1 MAKQLSLAAKYRP
14 QTFQAVAGQGTV
26 KAVLSRASAE
36 DRPACAY
43 LLSGTR
49 GVGKT
54 TIARIF
60 AKALNCANAPAA
72 EPCNECEQ
80 CRKITQG
87 NHVDVIEIDGASNNG
102 VDDVRAL
109 RETVGYA
116 PMEGRYKI
124 FIVDE
129 AHMLSKAAF
138 NALLKT
144 LEEPP
149 PRVIFIF
156 ATTEVHRFPVTIVS
170 RCQHFVFRHL
180 AEEELLAHLRS
191 VLEKEAVPFE
201 EEAVRLLAKRAAG
214 SVRDGMSLLDQT
226 LAMGG
231 NSLTAAL
238 TREVLGLAGQE
249 LFGQLFGAL
258 AARDCVAGADLSAQL
273 LRQGVDMGLFLREL
287 AGQLRNLF
295 LLRQAGPAMV
305 PQLHVTDDEAKF
317 LQSVAAKFS
326 PAHLH
331 AAWQMVLDAQRPVT
345 QNPEPATALELLLL
359 NLALLPQLLPVTDA
373 GLAVPPAPPVPPVSG
388 GPAQPA
394 LASSAPEAP
403 AAPQHEPATPA
414 QPQEM
419 PSNPP
424 QRPSQQPEAGPVSG
438 PAPAPA
444 PDAPA
449 PGAPMAAAPADASA
463 GPAAAEPSSPQQ
475 ARTEA
480 APEPAPAPD
489 SFVARY
495 APKPAPSYDWGQFC
509 DYLFS
514 HSVKDRLKITP
525 SLARSCPAVWTEGEL
540 RLSPEA
546 HILASDFRTSRS
558 EIEAALRDYVEGPP
572 PRLVIETPPEVQT
585 DAALVEAFNRHE
597 ALKPCFDIL
606 GARVDR
612 CYRIQRPGKTS
623 EDSKTSEYPEGET
636 HA

>member
-14 QTFQAVAGQGTV
+14 QTFEAVAGQGTV

-60 AKALNCANAPAA
+60 AKALNCAHAPAA

-191 VLEKEAVPFE
+191 VLEKENVPFE
-201 EEAVRLLAKRAAG
+201 DEAVRLLAKRAAG

-226 LAMGG
+226 LAMGE

-249 LFGQLFGAL
+249 LFSKLFEAL
-258 AARDCVAGADLSAQL
+258 AARDCVAVAGLSAQL
-273 LRQGVDMGLFLREL
+273 LRQGVDMGFFLREL

-295 LLRQAGPAMV
+295 LLRQAGPSIV
-305 PQLHVTDDEAKF
+305 PQLHVTADEASF
-317 LQSVAAKFS
+317 LQNVAARFS

-359 NLALLPQLLPVTDA
+359 NLALLPQLLPVTDK
-373 GLAVPPAPPVPPVSG
+373 GLAVPGKPVPSGMATPSATPQAAPTAPMSPQQQPQSQVQPVSRAMEPTREQAR
-388 GPAQPA
+388 PA
-394 LASSAPEAP
+394 S
-403 AAPQHEPATPA
+403 
-414 QPQEM
+414 
-419 PSNPP
+419 
-424 QRPSQQPEAGPVSG
+424 
-438 PAPAPA
+438 PAPASS
-444 PDAPA
+444 
-449 PGAPMAAAPADASA
+449 SA
-463 GPAAAEPSSPQQ
+463 N
-475 ARTEA
+475 
-480 APEPAPAPD
+480 

-495 APKPAPSYDWGQFC
+495 APKPAPAYDWGQFC
-509 DYLFS
+509 DFLFS

-525 SLARSCPAVWTEGEL
+525 SMARSCPAVWTENEL

-546 HILASDFRTSRS
+546 HILASDFRMSTM
-558 EIEAALRDYVEGPP
+558 EIEAALRDYVDGPP
-572 PRLVIETPPEVQT
+572 PRLVIELPPEVQT
-585 DAALVEAFNRHE
+585 DAALVETFNNHE
-597 ALKPCFDIL
+597 ALKPCFEIL
-606 GARVDR
+606 GAKVDR
-612 CYRIQRPGKTS
+612 CYRIQRPGKPG
-623 EDSKTSEYPEGET
+623 EVSKTSEDTEGENN
-636 HA
+636 A

>member
-1 MAKQLSLAAKYRP
+1 MAKQISLAAKYRP

-60 AKALNCANAPAA
+60 AKALNCIHAPAA
-72 EPCNECEQ
+72 EPCNECDQ

-180 AEEELLAHLRS
+180 AEEELLAHLTT
-191 VLEKEAVPFE
+191 VLEKESVPFE
-201 EEAVRLLAKRAAG
+201 DEAVRLLARRAAG

-226 LAMGG
+226 LAMGE
-231 NSLTAAL
+231 NRLTAAL
-238 TREVLGLAGQE
+238 TREVLGLAGQD
-249 LFGQLFGAL
+249 LFVRLFEAL
-258 AARDCVAGADLSAQL
+258 AARDCASVADLSAQL
-273 LRQGVDMGLFLREL
+273 LRQGVDMGFFLREL

-295 LLRQAGPAMV
+295 LVRQAGTAIL
-305 PQLHVTDDEAKF
+305 PQLHVTGNEAAF
-317 LQSVAAKFS
+317 LQSVAQRFA

-359 NLALLPQLLPVTDA
+359 NLALLPQLLPITGADA
-373 GLAVPPAPPVPPVSG
+373 TLPGQGPSQAPAAPQAAPQQGSTSQMAPPPAPPVPLSPQVRDAGES
-388 GPAQPA
+388 A
-394 LASSAPEAP
+394 LEHAE
-403 AAPQHEPATPA
+403 PQTP
-414 QPQEM
+414 
-419 PSNPP
+419 PP
-424 QRPSQQPEAGPVSG
+424 QVLRETPT
-438 PAPAPA
+438 
-444 PDAPA
+444 
-449 PGAPMAAAPADASA
+449 PGSF
-463 GPAAAEPSSPQQ
+463 
-475 ARTEA
+475 TE
-480 APEPAPAPD
+480 
-489 SFVARY
+489 RY
-495 APKPAPSYDWGQFC
+495 APPPPKYDWLQFC
-509 DYLFS
+509 DFLFA
-514 HSVKDRLKITP
+514 HRAGDKLGITRSV
-525 SLARSCPAVWTEGEL
+525 ARSCPAIWTEGEL
-540 RLSPEA
+540 RLAPTA
-546 HILASDFRTSRS
+546 HIIASQFRMAKG
-558 EIEAALRDYVEGPP
+558 EMEFALRDYVGGPP
-572 PRLVIETPPEVQT
+572 PRIVIETPPEVPT
-585 DAALVEAFNRHE
+585 DAELVEVFSKHE
-597 ALKPCFDIL
+597 ALKPCFEIL

-612 CYRIQRPGKTS
+612 CYRIQRPHKTR
-623 EDSKTSEYPEGET
+623 EDT
-636 HA
+636 